1 LQTAICSPRLKA
13 VHIDVLRHLLSVA
26 GRLED
31 LDAGRHMRQV
41 CSRLLDPL
49 FLELDRSLDLFPLRS
64 KRRGC
69 AYLSHALKCKA
80 ILIMILLAFAP

>member
-1 LQTAICSPRLKA
+1 
-13 VHIDVLRHLLSVA
+13 LSVA

-49 FLELDRSLDLFPLRS
+49 F
-64 KRRGC
+64 
-69 AYLSHALKCKA
+69 
-80 ILIMILLAFAP
+80 I